1 MRQARLE
8 KWQKI
13 KEGIPDSTYA
23 RTLENLAI
31 LDPDT
36 NYMSQRK
43 TLKEAKEIA
52 MVKVDARIAAVIA
65 EQEVMILVTHDFDLG
80 DS

>member
-8 KWQKI
+8 KWKKI
-13 KEGIPDSTYA
+13 KEDIPEATYA

-36 NYMSQRK
+36 NYMSKRK

-52 MVKVDARIAAVIA
+52 MVKVDGRIAAVIA